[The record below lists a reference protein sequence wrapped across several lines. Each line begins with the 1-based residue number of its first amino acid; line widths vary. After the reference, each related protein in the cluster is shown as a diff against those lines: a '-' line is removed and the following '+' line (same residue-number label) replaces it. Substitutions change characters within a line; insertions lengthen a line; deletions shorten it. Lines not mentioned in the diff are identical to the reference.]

1 MSEHLRVNPIL
12 CDAHGHC
19 AELFPELITLD
30 EWDYPIVSDEPI
42 PPELAEHARR
52 AVSMCP
58 RLALAIERRQSSR
71 AA

>member
-19 AELFPELITLD
+19 AELFPELVRLD
-30 EWDYPIVSDEPI
+30 EWGYPIVSDESI
-42 PPELAEHARR
+42 PPELAQHARR

-58 RLALAIERRQSSR
+58 RLALAIERRQSSP
-71 AA
+71 AD